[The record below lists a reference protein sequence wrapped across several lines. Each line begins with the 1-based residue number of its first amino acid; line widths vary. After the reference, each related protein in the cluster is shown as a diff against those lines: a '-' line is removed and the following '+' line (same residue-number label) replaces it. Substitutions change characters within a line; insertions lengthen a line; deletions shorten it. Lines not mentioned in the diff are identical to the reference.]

1 MTWKTLESAI
11 ALASNIA
18 KDYLKYKTS
27 DTEEKKVLENDIE
40 QNPENY
46 NNTVFAEEAND
57 GNKEFNNE
65 TFTDLEKNI
74 KENPEDFVN
83 SESDAIAKEAADLL
97 DDDKRNDEISED
109 MYDKIRKENEDW
121 ANQLREKYNSQ
132 YQSEAP
138 EDLFE
143 GLTEDDVEW
152 VSQMLDDFMNNNKPK
167 EEIDPDW
174 LEQTQANDA
183 YSMGQEENNYL
194 PPEQF
199 KQVGAFLGGKPSTI
213 EDVDYTVEDVPNEEH
228 ANEEQS
234 NEESNEQSNEESTN
248 EEQSNEE
255 STNEESTNEEPTNE
269 EPTNE
274 QQPNEQPQKEDKTT
288 KRRNN
293 FLDKFR
299 RSISVNPANG
309 SFTAKENK
317 LEQNKGGAVSKG
329 IGSNINGQSGGVGV
343 SAALDKSNDEK
354 EIELKEYKEQRNV
367 DKELHYDDVPIE
379 QQSSVNNPGANNGN
393 TGDDKTIKVP
403 NAHSSFGVR
412 SNKIKG
418 KTDHAYG
425 TNKLKL
431 NKIKDSNDLEKAL
444 LALDDYSMFE
454 PLVIENVDGQI
465 LVDGNPLNMVS
476 EETIKYIEELINGKQ

>member
-27 DTEEKKVLENDIE
+27 DTEEKKALENDIE

-46 NNTVFAEEAND
+46 NNTVFAEEVND

-65 TFTDLEKNI
+65 TFADLEKNI

-152 VSQMLDDFMNNNKPK
+152 VSQMLDDFMNNNKSK

-213 EDVDYTVEDVPNEEH
+213 EDVDYTVEDVPNEESN
-228 ANEEQS
+228 NEQSQEQS
-234 NEESNEQSNEESTN
+234 NEDVPNEESN
-248 EEQSNEE
+248 NK
-255 STNEESTNEEPTNE
+255 
-269 EPTNE
+269 
-274 QQPNEQPQKEDKTT
+274 EQPQEEDETT

-343 SAALDKSNDEK
+343 SAALDKSNDKK
-354 EIELKEYKEQRNV
+354 EIEMKEYKEQRNV

-418 KTDHAYG
+418 KTGHAYG
-425 TNKLKL
+425 TNKVKL

-476 EETIKYIEELINGKQ
+476 NETLSYIEEKLGGAE

>member
-27 DTEEKKVLENDIE
+27 DTEEKKALENDIE
-40 QNPENY
+40 QSPENY
-46 NNTVFAEEAND
+46 NNTVFSEEAND

-83 SESDAIAKEAADLL
+83 SESDAIAKEASDLL
-97 DDDKRNDEISED
+97 DNDKRNDEISED
-109 MYDKIRKENEDW
+109 MYDKIRKEDADW

-152 VSQMLDDFMNNNKPK
+152 VSQMLDDFMSNNKSK

-199 KQVGAFLGGKPSTI
+199 KQVGAFLGGKPSAI
-213 EDVDYTVEDVPNEEH
+213 EDVDYTVEDVPNEE
-228 ANEEQS
+228 S
-234 NEESNEQSNEESTN
+234 
-248 EEQSNEE
+248 
-255 STNEESTNEEPTNE
+255 
-269 EPTNE
+269 NE
-274 QQPNEQPQKEDKTT
+274 QQPNEETNEQPNEETNEESNNEQSQEQSNEDVPNEEQPQEEDETT

-293 FLDKFR
+293 FLDKFK
-299 RSISVNPANG
+299 RSISVNPANVNPANG

-317 LEQNKGGAVSKG
+317 LEQNKGGAVGKG

-343 SAALDKSNDEK
+343 NAALDKSNDEK

-393 TGDDKTIKVP
+393 TGDDKSIKVP
-403 NAHSSFGVR
+403 NAHSSFNVR

-418 KTDHAYG
+418 KTGHAYG
-425 TNKLKL
+425 TNKVKL
-431 NKIKDSNDLEKAL
+431 DKIKDSNDLEKAL

-454 PLVIENVDGQI
+454 PLVIENIDDQI
-465 LVDGNPLNMVS
+465 LVDGNPLNMAS
-476 EETIKYIEELINGKQ
+476 NETLSYIKEKLGGNK

>member
-11 ALASNIA
+11 ALAANIA

-27 DTEEKKVLENDIE
+27 DTDEKKALENDIE
-40 QNPENY
+40 QNPQNY
-46 NNTVFAEEAND
+46 NNTAFAEEAND

-65 TFTDLEKNI
+65 TFTDLEKDI
-74 KENPEDFVN
+74 KENPEKFVN
-83 SESDAIAKEAADLL
+83 NESDAIAKEAADLL
-97 DDDKRNDEISED
+97 DNDKRNDEISED

-121 ANQLREKYNSQ
+121 ANQLREKYNSK

-152 VSQMLDDFMNNNKPK
+152 VSQMLDDFMNNNKSK

-199 KQVGAFLGGKPSTI
+199 KQVGAFLGGKPSAI
-213 EDVDYTVEDVPNEEH
+213 EDVDYTVEDVQDEESNNEQPEEEQLNNEQPNEE
-228 ANEEQS
+228 
-234 NEESNEQSNEESTN
+234 
-248 EEQSNEE
+248 
-255 STNEESTNEEPTNE
+255 
-269 EPTNE
+269 
-274 QQPNEQPQKEDKTT
+274 QPQEEDETT

-317 LEQNKGGAVSKG
+317 LEKNNGGAVGKG

-343 SAALDKSNDEK
+343 NAALDKSNNEK
-354 EIELKEYKEQRNV
+354 EIELKEEKEQRNV

-379 QQSSVNNPGANNGN
+379 QMSSVNVPGANNGN
-393 TGDDKTIKVP
+393 TGDDKSIKVP
-403 NAHSSFGVR
+403 NAHSSFSVR
-412 SNKIKG
+412 KNELKG
-418 KTDHAYG
+418 KTGHAYG
-425 TNKLKL
+425 TNKVRL
-431 NKIKDSNDLEKAL
+431 NKGNDSNDLEKIL
-444 LALDDYSMFE
+444 LSLDDYSMFE
-454 PLVIENVDGQI
+454 PLVIENIDNQI
-465 LVDGNPLNMVS
+465 LVDGNPLKMVGN
-476 EETIKYIEELINGKQ
+476 ETLKYIQEKLRGAE

>member
-11 ALASNIA
+11 ALAANIA

-27 DTEEKKVLENDIE
+27 DTEEKKSLENDIE
-40 QNPENY
+40 QNPQNY

-74 KENPEDFVN
+74 KENPNEYID

-97 DDDKRNDEISED
+97 DNDKRNDEISED

-183 YSMGQEENNYL
+183 YSMGQEENNY
-194 PPEQF
+194 PAPEQF
-199 KQVGAFLGGKPSTI
+199 KQVGAFLGGKPSDI
-213 EDVDYTVEDVPNEEH
+213 EDVDYTVKDVPNEET
-228 ANEEQS
+228 NNEQPIEEQS
-234 NEESNEQSNEESTN
+234 QEQPIE
-248 EEQSNEE
+248 
-255 STNEESTNEEPTNE
+255 
-269 EPTNE
+269 
-274 QQPNEQPQKEDKTT
+274 QPNEQPNEEQPQEEDETT

-293 FLDKFR
+293 FLDKFK

-317 LEQNKGGAVSKG
+317 LEQNKGGAVGKG

-343 SAALDKSNDEK
+343 NAALDKSNDEK

-379 QQSSVNNPGANNGN
+379 QMSSVNIPGANNGN
-393 TGDDKTIKVP
+393 TGDDKSIKVP
-403 NAHSSFGVR
+403 NAHSSFSVR
-412 SNKIKG
+412 SNKLKG

-425 TNKLKL
+425 TNKVEL
-431 NKIKDSNDLEKAL
+431 NKGNDSNDLEKAL
-444 LALDDYSMFE
+444 LALDDFSMFE
-454 PLVIENVDGQI
+454 PLIIENIDGQI
-465 LVDGNPLNMVS
+465 IVDGNPLKMASNEMLRF
-476 EETIKYIEELINGKQ
+476 IEEVLNGKQ

>member
-1 MTWKTLESAI
+1 MLSWKALESSI
-11 ALASNIA
+11 ALAANIA

-27 DTEEKKVLENDIE
+27 DTEEKKALENSIE
-40 QNPENY
+40 QNPQNY

-121 ANQLREKYNSQ
+121 TNQLREKYNSQ

-152 VSQMLDDFMNNNKPK
+152 VSQMLDDFMSGNKPK

-183 YSMGQEENNYL
+183 YAMGQEENNYL

-199 KQVGAFLGGKPSTI
+199 KQVGAFLGGKPAAI
-213 EDVDYTVEDVPNEEH
+213 EDVDYTVEDVPNEETN
-228 ANEEQS
+228 NEQSQEQS
-234 NEESNEQSNEESTN
+234 NEDVPNEESNN
-248 EEQSNEE
+248 EEQPTEE
-255 STNEESTNEEPTNE
+255 DE
-269 EPTNE
+269 
-274 QQPNEQPQKEDKTT
+274 TT

-317 LEQNKGGAVSKG
+317 LEQSKGGAVSKG
-329 IGSNINGQSGGVGV
+329 IGPNINGQSGGVGV

-354 EIELKEYKEQRNV
+354 EIEMKEYKEQRNV

-403 NAHSSFGVR
+403 NAHSSFNVR

-418 KTDHAYG
+418 KTGHAYG
-425 TNKLKL
+425 TNKVNL

-444 LALDDYSMFE
+444 LALDDFSMFE
-454 PLVIENVDGQI
+454 PFIIENIDGQI
-465 LVDGNPLNMVS
+465 LVDGNPLEMVGN
-476 EETIKYIEELINGKQ
+476 EALKYIQEKLRGAE

>member
-27 DTEEKKVLENDIE
+27 DTEEKKELENDIE

-83 SESDAIAKEAADLL
+83 NESDAIAKEAADLL
-97 DDDKRNDEISED
+97 DDDKHNDEISED

-152 VSQMLDDFMNNNKPK
+152 VSQMLDNFMNNNKSK

-213 EDVDYTVEDVPNEEH
+213 EDVDYTVEDVPNEETEEESN
-228 ANEEQS
+228 NEQPNEETEEESNNEQSQEQS
-234 NEESNEQSNEESTN
+234 NEDA
-248 EEQSNEE
+248 
-255 STNEESTNEEPTNE
+255 
-269 EPTNE
+269 
-274 QQPNEQPQKEDKTT
+274 PNEDVPNNKQPDKEDETT

-317 LEQNKGGAVSKG
+317 LEQSKGGAVSKG

-343 SAALDKSNDEK
+343 NAALDKSNDKK
-354 EIELKEYKEQRNV
+354 EIEMKEYKEQRNV

-379 QQSSVNNPGANNGN
+379 QMSSVNNPGANNGN
-393 TGDDKTIKVP
+393 TGDDKSIKVP
-403 NAHSSFGVR
+403 NAHSSFNVR

-418 KTDHAYG
+418 KTGHAYG
-425 TNKLKL
+425 TNKVKL
-431 NKIKDSNDLEKAL
+431 DKIKDGNDLEKVL
-444 LALDDYSMFE
+444 LELDDYSMFE
-454 PLVIENVDGQI
+454 PLIIENIDNQI

-476 EETIKYIEELINGKQ
+476 EKTIKYIEEVLNGKQ

>member
-11 ALASNIA
+11 ALAANIA

-27 DTEEKKVLENDIE
+27 DTEEKKALENDIE

-97 DDDKRNDEISED
+97 DNDKRNDEISED
-109 MYDKIRKENEDW
+109 MYDKISKENEDW

-132 YQSEAP
+132 YQLEAP

-152 VSQMLDDFMNNNKPK
+152 VSQILDEAMNNNKPK

-213 EDVDYTVEDVPNEEH
+213 EDVDYTVEDVPNEESN
-228 ANEEQS
+228 NEQSQEQS
-234 NEESNEQSNEESTN
+234 NEDVPNEDVPN
-248 EEQSNEE
+248 EEQPQEE
-255 STNEESTNEEPTNE
+255 DDEI
-269 EPTNE
+269 
-274 QQPNEQPQKEDKTT
+274 T

-299 RSISVNPANG
+299 RSVSVNPANG

-317 LEQNKGGAVSKG
+317 LEQSKGGAVGKG

-343 SAALDKSNDEK
+343 NAALDKSNDEK

-379 QQSSVNNPGANNGN
+379 QMSSVNVPGANNGN

-403 NAHSSFGVR
+403 NAHSSFNVR

-418 KTDHAYG
+418 KTGHAYG
-425 TNKLKL
+425 TNKVKL
-431 NKIKDSNDLEKAL
+431 NKGNDSNDLEKAL
-444 LALDDYSMFE
+444 LALDDFSMFE
-454 PLVIENVDGQI
+454 PLIIENVDGQI
-465 LVDGNPLNMVS
+465 IVDGNLLKMAGS
-476 EETIKYIEELINGKQ
+476 ETLKYIEEVLNGKQ

>member
-27 DTEEKKVLENDIE
+27 DTEEKKALENDIE
-40 QNPENY
+40 QSPENY
-46 NNTVFAEEAND
+46 NNTVFSEETND

-74 KENPEDFVN
+74 KENPENFVN
-83 SESDAIAKEAADLL
+83 NESDAIAKEAADLL

-152 VSQMLDDFMNNNKPK
+152 VSQMLDNFMNNNKSK

-199 KQVGAFLGGKPSTI
+199 KQVGAFLGGKPSAI
-213 EDVDYTVEDVPNEEH
+213 EDVDYTVEDVPNEET
-228 ANEEQS
+228 NEQPNEETSEESNNEQSQEQS
-234 NEESNEQSNEESTN
+234 NEDV
-248 EEQSNEE
+248 
-255 STNEESTNEEPTNE
+255 P
-269 EPTNE
+269 NE
-274 QQPNEQPQKEDKTT
+274 QQPNEQQPQKEDETT

-317 LEQNKGGAVSKG
+317 LEQNKGGAIGKG

-343 SAALDKSNDEK
+343 NAALDKSNDKK
-354 EIELKEYKEQRNV
+354 EIEMKEYKEQRNV

-393 TGDDKTIKVP
+393 TGDDKSIKVP

-418 KTDHAYG
+418 KTGHAYG
-425 TNKLKL
+425 TNKVELD
-431 NKIKDSNDLEKAL
+431 KIKDGNDLEKAL
-444 LALDDYSMFE
+444 LELDDYSMFE
-454 PLVIENVDGQI
+454 PLVIENIDNQI

-476 EETIKYIEELINGKQ
+476 EETIKYIEEVLNGKQ

>member
-27 DTEEKKVLENDIE
+27 DTKEKKALENDIE
-40 QNPENY
+40 QNP
-46 NNTVFAEEAND
+46 
-57 GNKEFNNE
+57 NE
-65 TFTDLEKNI
+65 Y
-74 KENPEDFVN
+74 VN
-83 SESDAIAKEAADLL
+83 SENTAIAKEAADLL
-97 DDDKRNDEISED
+97 DDDKRNDEVNNDAIRQED
-109 MYDKIRKENEDW
+109 AEW

-132 YQSEAP
+132 YQTEAP

-143 GLTEDDVEW
+143 GLTEDDIEW
-152 VSQMLDDFMNNNKPK
+152 VSQMLDDFMNNNKSK

-199 KQVGAFLGGKPSTI
+199 KQVGAFLGGKSSAI
-213 EDVDYTVEDVPNEEH
+213 EDVDYTVEDVPNEE
-228 ANEEQS
+228 S
-234 NEESNEQSNEESTN
+234 NNEQSNEEQPN
-248 EEQSNEE
+248 EEQ
-255 STNEESTNEEPTNE
+255 PQQ
-269 EPTNE
+269 E
-274 QQPNEQPQKEDKTT
+274 QEQPQEEDETT

-299 RSISVNPANG
+299 RSISVNPTNG
-309 SFTAKENK
+309 SFTAKENE
-317 LEQNKGGAVSKG
+317 LEQNKGGAVGKG

-343 SAALDKSNDEK
+343 NAALDKSNNEK

-379 QQSSVNNPGANNGN
+379 QMSSVNVPGANNGN
-393 TGDDKTIKVP
+393 TGDDKSIKVP
-403 NAHSSFGVR
+403 NAHSSFNVKK
-412 SNKIKG
+412 NKLKE
-418 KTDHAYG
+418 KTGHAYG
-425 TNKLKL
+425 KNKVRL
-431 NKIKDSNDLEKAL
+431 NKGNDSNDLEKAL

-454 PLVIENVDGQI
+454 PLVIENIDGQI
-465 LVDGNPLNMVS
+465 LVDGSPLKMVS
-476 EETIKYIEELINGKQ
+476 NETLSYIKEKLGGAE

>member
-11 ALASNIA
+11 ALAANIA

-27 DTEEKKVLENDIE
+27 DTKEKKALEKDIE
-40 QNPENY
+40 QNPEN
-46 NNTVFAEEAND
+46 
-57 GNKEFNNE
+57 
-65 TFTDLEKNI
+65 
-74 KENPEDFVN
+74 FVN
-83 SESDAIAKEAADLL
+83 SENTAIAKEAADLL
-97 DDDKRNDEISED
+97 DDDKRNDEVNND
-109 MYDKIRKENEDW
+109 ALRQENEDW

-152 VSQMLDDFMNNNKPK
+152 VSQMLDEAMNNNKSK

-183 YSMGQEENNYL
+183 YAMGQEKNNYL

-199 KQVGAFLGGKPSTI
+199 KQIGAFLGGKPSTI
-213 EDVDYTVEDVPNEEH
+213 EDVDYTVSDIPNDESNNEQ
-228 ANEEQS
+228 AEEQPI
-234 NEESNEQSNEESTN
+234 EESQE
-248 EEQSNEE
+248 EEQLA
-255 STNEESTNEEPTNE
+255 
-269 EPTNE
+269 
-274 QQPNEQPQKEDKTT
+274 EDDETT

-293 FLDKFR
+293 FLDKFK

-309 SFTAKENK
+309 SFTAKENE
-317 LEQNKGGAVSKG
+317 LEQNKGGAVGKG

-343 SAALDKSNDEK
+343 NAALDKSNDEK

-379 QQSSVNNPGANNGN
+379 QQSSVNVPGANNGN

-403 NAHSSFGVR
+403 NAHSSFSVR
-412 SNKIKG
+412 SNKLKG

-425 TNKLKL
+425 TNKVIL
-431 NKIKDSNDLEKAL
+431 NKGNDSNDLEKAL
-444 LALDDYSMFE
+444 LALDDYAMFE
-454 PLVIENVDGQI
+454 PLIIENIDGQI
-465 LVDGNPLNMVS
+465 LVDGSPLNMAS
-476 EETIKYIEELINGKQ
+476 KETIRFIEEVLNGK

>member
-27 DTEEKKVLENDIE
+27 DTEEKKALENNIE

-46 NNTVFAEEAND
+46 NNTVFTEEAND

-152 VSQMLDDFMNNNKPK
+152 VSQMLDNFMNNNKSK

-199 KQVGAFLGGKPSTI
+199 KQVGAFLGGKPADI
-213 EDVDYTVEDVPNEEH
+213 EDVDYTVEDVPNEE
-228 ANEEQS
+228 
-234 NEESNEQSNEESTN
+234 STN
-248 EEQSNEE
+248 EEQPNEE
-255 STNEESTNEEPTNE
+255 QPNEDVPNEEPTNE
-269 EPTNE
+269 DV
-274 QQPNEQPQKEDKTT
+274 PNEDVPNEDETT

-317 LEQNKGGAVSKG
+317 LEQSKGGAVSKG
-329 IGSNINGQSGGVGV
+329 IGPNINGQSGGVGV
-343 SAALDKSNDEK
+343 SAALDKSNDKK
-354 EIELKEYKEQRNV
+354 EIEMKEYKEQRNV

-393 TGDDKTIKVP
+393 TGDDKSIKVP
-403 NAHSSFGVR
+403 NAHSSFNVR

-418 KTDHAYG
+418 KTGHAYG
-425 TNKLKL
+425 TNKVKL
-431 NKIKDSNDLEKAL
+431 DKIKDGNDLEKAL
-444 LALDDYSMFE
+444 LELDDYSMFE
-454 PLVIENVDGQI
+454 PLIIENIDNQI
-465 LVDGNPLNMVS
+465 LVDGNPLNMAS
-476 EETIKYIEELINGKQ
+476 NETLSYIKEKLGGVN

>member
-1 MTWKTLESAI
+1 MLSWKALESSI
-11 ALASNIA
+11 ALAANIA

-27 DTEEKKVLENDIE
+27 DTEEKKALENNIE
-40 QNPENY
+40 QNPQNY

-152 VSQMLDDFMNNNKPK
+152 VSQMLDDFMNNNKSK

-199 KQVGAFLGGKPSTI
+199 KQVGAFLGGKPAAI
-213 EDVDYTVEDVPNEEH
+213 EDVDYTVEDVPNEEST
-228 ANEEQS
+228 EEQS
-234 NEESNEQSNEESTN
+234 TEEQPNEEPQ
-248 EEQSNEE
+248 EEQSTEE
-255 STNEESTNEEPTNE
+255 QSQEEDE
-269 EPTNE
+269 
-274 QQPNEQPQKEDKTT
+274 TT

-293 FLDKFR
+293 FLDKFK

-317 LEQNKGGAVSKG
+317 LEQNKGGAVGKG

-343 SAALDKSNDEK
+343 NAALDKSNDKK

-379 QQSSVNNPGANNGN
+379 QMSSVNNPGANNGN
-393 TGDDKTIKVP
+393 TGDDKSIKVP
-403 NAHSSFGVR
+403 NAHSSFNVR

-418 KTDHAYG
+418 KTGHAYG
-425 TNKLKL
+425 TNKVKL
-431 NKIKDSNDLEKAL
+431 DKTKDSNDLEKAL
-444 LALDDYSMFE
+444 LTLDDFSMFE
-454 PLVIENVDGQI
+454 PLIIENIDDQIIVDGS
-465 LVDGNPLNMVS
+465 PLKMVS
-476 EETIKYIEELINGKQ
+476 NEILNYIKKKLGGAE

>member
-27 DTEEKKVLENDIE
+27 DTKEKKELENDIE

-46 NNTVFAEEAND
+46 NNTVFTEEAND

-97 DDDKRNDEISED
+97 DDDKRNDEISEN

-152 VSQMLDDFMNNNKPK
+152 VSQMLDNFMNNNKSK

-199 KQVGAFLGGKPSTI
+199 KQVGAFLGGKPSAI
-213 EDVDYTVEDVPNEEH
+213 EDVDYTVEDVPNEEP
-228 ANEEQS
+228 
-234 NEESNEQSNEESTN
+234 TN
-248 EEQSNEE
+248 EEQSQEQP
-255 STNEESTNEEPTNE
+255 NEEPTNE
-269 EPTNE
+269 DVPNE
-274 QQPNEQPQKEDKTT
+274 DVPNEQPQKEDETT

-329 IGSNINGQSGGVGV
+329 IGPNINGQSGGVGV
-343 SAALDKSNDEK
+343 SAALDKSNDKK
-354 EIELKEYKEQRNV
+354 EIEMKEYKEQRNV

-393 TGDDKTIKVP
+393 TGDDKSIKVP
-403 NAHSSFGVR
+403 NAHSSFNVR

-418 KTDHAYG
+418 KTGHAYG
-425 TNKLKL
+425 TNKVKL
-431 NKIKDSNDLEKAL
+431 NKIKDGNDLEKAL
-444 LALDDYSMFE
+444 LELDDYSMFE
-454 PLVIENVDGQI
+454 PLVIENIDNQI
-465 LVDGNPLNMVS
+465 LVDGNPLNMVGN
-476 EETIKYIEELINGKQ
+476 ETLSYIEEVLNGKQ

>member
-27 DTEEKKVLENDIE
+27 DTKEKKELENDIE

-152 VSQMLDDFMNNNKPK
+152 VSQMLDNFMNNNKSK

-199 KQVGAFLGGKPSTI
+199 KQVGAFLGGKPSAI
-213 EDVDYTVEDVPNEEH
+213 EDVDYTVEDVPNEEP
-228 ANEEQS
+228 
-234 NEESNEQSNEESTN
+234 TN
-248 EEQSNEE
+248 EDVP
-255 STNEESTNEEPTNE
+255 NEEPTNE
-269 EPTNE
+269 DV
-274 QQPNEQPQKEDKTT
+274 PNEDETT

-329 IGSNINGQSGGVGV
+329 IGPNINGQSGGV
-343 SAALDKSNDEK
+343 SAALDKSNDKK
-354 EIELKEYKEQRNV
+354 EIEMKEYKEQRNV

-412 SNKIKG
+412 SNKIKE

-425 TNKLKL
+425 TNKVKL

-444 LALDDYSMFE
+444 LELDDYSMFE

-476 EETIKYIEELINGKQ
+476 NETLSYIEEKLGGAE

>member
-11 ALASNIA
+11 ALAANIA

-27 DTEEKKVLENDIE
+27 DTKEKKALEKDIE
-40 QNPENY
+40 QNPEN
-46 NNTVFAEEAND
+46 
-57 GNKEFNNE
+57 
-65 TFTDLEKNI
+65 
-74 KENPEDFVN
+74 FVN
-83 SESDAIAKEAADLL
+83 SENTAIAKEAADLL
-97 DDDKRNDEISED
+97 DDDKRNDEVNNDALRQED
-109 MYDKIRKENEDW
+109 AEW

-143 GLTEDDVEW
+143 GLTEDDVDW
-152 VSQMLDDFMNNNKPK
+152 VSQMLDEAMNNNKSK

-183 YSMGQEENNYL
+183 YAMGQEKNNYL

-213 EDVDYTVEDVPNEEH
+213 EDVDYTVSDIPNDESNNEQT
-228 ANEEQS
+228 EEQPIKES
-234 NEESNEQSNEESTN
+234 QEE
-248 EEQSNEE
+248 
-255 STNEESTNEEPTNE
+255 
-269 EPTNE
+269 
-274 QQPNEQPQKEDKTT
+274 EDETT

-293 FLDKFR
+293 FLDKFK

-309 SFTAKENK
+309 SFTAKENE
-317 LEQNKGGAVSKG
+317 LEQNKGGAVGKG

-343 SAALDKSNDEK
+343 NAALDKSNDEK
-354 EIELKEYKEQRNV
+354 EIELKEEKEQRNV

-379 QQSSVNNPGANNGN
+379 QQSSVNVPGANNGN

-403 NAHSSFGVR
+403 NAHSSFSAR
-412 SNKIKG
+412 SNKLKG

-425 TNKLKL
+425 TNKVIL
-431 NKIKDSNDLEKAL
+431 NKGNDSNDLEKAL
-444 LALDDYSMFE
+444 LALDDYAMFE
-454 PLVIENVDGQI
+454 PLIIENIDGQI
-465 LVDGNPLNMVS
+465 LVDGSPLNMAS
-476 EETIKYIEELINGKQ
+476 KETIRFIEEVLNGK

>member
-1 MTWKTLESAI
+1 MLSWKALESSI
-11 ALASNIA
+11 ALAANIA
-18 KDYLKYKTS
+18 KDYLKYKIS
-27 DTEEKKVLENDIE
+27 DTDEKKALENDIE

-74 KENPEDFVN
+74 KENPENFVN

-97 DDDKRNDEISED
+97 DNDKRNDEISED

-152 VSQMLDDFMNNNKPK
+152 VSQMLDEAMNNNKPK
-167 EEIDPDW
+167 EKIDPDW

-183 YSMGQEENNYL
+183 YAMGQEENNYL

-213 EDVDYTVEDVPNEEH
+213 EDVDYTVEDVPNEQPNEQPIEDIP
-228 ANEEQS
+228 NEEQP
-234 NEESNEQSNEESTN
+234 Q
-248 EEQSNEE
+248 EEQPNK
-255 STNEESTNEEPTNE
+255 
-269 EPTNE
+269 
-274 QQPNEQPQKEDKTT
+274 QPNEQPQKEEDETT

-317 LEQNKGGAVSKG
+317 LETNKGGAVGKG

-343 SAALDKSNDEK
+343 NAALDKSNDEK
-354 EIELKEYKEQRNV
+354 EIEMKEYKEQRNV

-379 QQSSVNNPGANNGN
+379 QMSSVNVPGANNGN

-403 NAHSSFGVR
+403 NAHSSFNVKN
-412 SNKIKG
+412 NKIKG
-418 KTDHAYG
+418 KTGHGYG
-425 TNKLKL
+425 ANKVELD
-431 NKIKDSNDLEKAL
+431 KINDSNNLEKAL
-444 LALDDYSMFE
+444 LALDDYAMFE
-454 PLVIENVDGQI
+454 PLIIENIDGQI
-465 LVDGNPLNMVS
+465 IVDGSPLNMAS
-476 EETIKYIEELINGKQ
+476 NETLKYIKEKLGENK

>member
-27 DTEEKKVLENDIE
+27 DTEEKKALENNIE

-46 NNTVFAEEAND
+46 NNTVFTEEAND

-152 VSQMLDDFMNNNKPK
+152 VSQMLDNFMNNNKSK

-199 KQVGAFLGGKPSTI
+199 KQVGAFLGGKPADI
-213 EDVDYTVEDVPNEEH
+213 EDVDYTVEDVPNEE
-228 ANEEQS
+228 
-234 NEESNEQSNEESTN
+234 STN
-248 EEQSNEE
+248 EEQPNEE
-255 STNEESTNEEPTNE
+255 QPNEDVPNEEPTNE
-269 EPTNE
+269 DV
-274 QQPNEQPQKEDKTT
+274 PNEDVPNEDETT

-317 LEQNKGGAVSKG
+317 LEQSKGGAVSKG
-329 IGSNINGQSGGVGV
+329 IGPNINGQSGGVGV
-343 SAALDKSNDEK
+343 SAALDKSNDKK
-354 EIELKEYKEQRNV
+354 EIEMKEYKEQRNV

-393 TGDDKTIKVP
+393 TGDDKSIKVP
-403 NAHSSFGVR
+403 NAHSSFNVR

-418 KTDHAYG
+418 KTGHAYG
-425 TNKLKL
+425 TNKVELD
-431 NKIKDSNDLEKAL
+431 KIKDGNDLEKAL
-444 LALDDYSMFE
+444 LELDDYSMFE
-454 PLVIENVDGQI
+454 PLIIENIDNQI
-465 LVDGNPLNMVS
+465 LVDGNPLNMVGN
-476 EETIKYIEELINGKQ
+476 ETLSYIKEKLGGVN

>member
-1 MTWKTLESAI
+1 MLSWKALESSI
-11 ALASNIA
+11 ALAANIA

-27 DTEEKKVLENDIE
+27 DTDEKKALENDIE

-74 KENPEDFVN
+74 KENPENFVN

-97 DDDKRNDEISED
+97 DNDKRNDEISED

-121 ANQLREKYNSQ
+121 ANQLREKYSSQ
-132 YQSEAP
+132 YQTEAP

-143 GLTEDDVEW
+143 GLTEEDVEW
-152 VSQMLDDFMNNNKPK
+152 VSQMLDEAMNNNKPK
-167 EEIDPDW
+167 EKIDPDW

-183 YSMGQEENNYL
+183 YAMGQEENNYL

-213 EDVDYTVEDVPNEEH
+213 EDVDYTVEDVPNEEQSNEDIP
-228 ANEEQS
+228 NEEQPQ
-234 NEESNEQSNEESTN
+234 EEQPNNEQSNEE
-248 EEQSNEE
+248 
-255 STNEESTNEEPTNE
+255 
-269 EPTNE
+269 
-274 QQPNEQPQKEDKTT
+274 QPQEEDETT

-317 LEQNKGGAVSKG
+317 LEQNKGGAVGKG

-343 SAALDKSNDEK
+343 NAALDKSNDEK
-354 EIELKEYKEQRNV
+354 EIEMKEYKEQRNV

-379 QQSSVNNPGANNGN
+379 QQSSVNVPGANNGN

-403 NAHSSFGVR
+403 NAHSSFNVKN
-412 SNKIKG
+412 NKIKG
-418 KTDHAYG
+418 KTGHGYG
-425 TNKLKL
+425 ANKVELDRI
-431 NKIKDSNDLEKAL
+431 NDSNNLEKAL
-444 LALDDYSMFE
+444 LALDDYAMFE
-454 PLVIENVDGQI
+454 PLIIENIDGQI
-465 LVDGNPLNMVS
+465 IVDGSPLNMAS
-476 EETIKYIEELINGKQ
+476 NETLKYIKEKLGENK

>member
-1 MTWKTLESAI
+1 MLSWKALESSI
-11 ALASNIA
+11 ALAANIA

-27 DTEEKKVLENDIE
+27 DTDEKKALENDIE

-74 KENPEDFVN
+74 KENPENFVN

-97 DDDKRNDEISED
+97 DNDKRNDEISED

-143 GLTEDDVEW
+143 GLTEEDVEW
-152 VSQMLDDFMNNNKPK
+152 VSQMLDEAMNNNKPK
-167 EEIDPDW
+167 EKIDPDW

-183 YSMGQEENNYL
+183 YAMGQEENNYL

-213 EDVDYTVEDVPNEEH
+213 EDVDYTVEDVPNEQPNEQPIEDIP
-228 ANEEQS
+228 NEEQP
-234 NEESNEQSNEESTN
+234 Q
-248 EEQSNEE
+248 EEQPNK
-255 STNEESTNEEPTNE
+255 
-269 EPTNE
+269 
-274 QQPNEQPQKEDKTT
+274 QPNEQPQKEEDETT

-317 LEQNKGGAVSKG
+317 LETNKGGAVGKG

-343 SAALDKSNDEK
+343 NAALDKSNDEK
-354 EIELKEYKEQRNV
+354 EIEMKEYKEQRNV

-379 QQSSVNNPGANNGN
+379 QMSSVNVPGANNGN

-403 NAHSSFGVR
+403 NAHSSFNVKN
-412 SNKIKG
+412 NKIKG
-418 KTDHAYG
+418 KTGHGYG
-425 TNKLKL
+425 ANKVKL
-431 NKIKDSNDLEKAL
+431 YKINDSNNLEKAL
-444 LALDDYSMFE
+444 LALDDYAMFE
-454 PLVIENVDGQI
+454 PLIIENIDGQI
-465 LVDGNPLNMVS
+465 IVDGSPLNMAS
-476 EETIKYIEELINGKQ
+476 NETLKYIKEKLGENK

>member
-27 DTEEKKVLENDIE
+27 DTEEKKALENDIE

-83 SESDAIAKEAADLL
+83 SESDTIAKEAADLL

-152 VSQMLDDFMNNNKPK
+152 VSQMLDNFMNNNKPK

-213 EDVDYTVEDVPNEEH
+213 EDVDYTVEDVPNEE
-228 ANEEQS
+228 S
-234 NEESNEQSNEESTN
+234 NEEQSNEESTN
-248 EEQSNEE
+248 EEQS
-255 STNEESTNEEPTNE
+255 NEESTNEEPTNE

-274 QQPNEQPQKEDKTT
+274 QQPNEQPQKEDETT

-343 SAALDKSNDEK
+343 SAALDKSNDKK
-354 EIELKEYKEQRNV
+354 EIEMKEYKEQRNV

-393 TGDDKTIKVP
+393 TGDDKSIKVP

-418 KTDHAYG
+418 KTGHSYG
-425 TNKLKL
+425 TNKVKL

-444 LALDDYSMFE
+444 LELDDYSMFE
-454 PLVIENVDGQI
+454 PLVIENIDNQI
-465 LVDGNPLNMVS
+465 LVDGNPLNMVGN
-476 EETIKYIEELINGKQ
+476 ETIKYIEEVLNGKQ

>member
-27 DTEEKKVLENDIE
+27 DTEEKKALENDIE

-109 MYDKIRKENEDW
+109 MYDKISKENEDW

-199 KQVGAFLGGKPSTI
+199 KQVGAFLGGKPAAI
-213 EDVDYTVEDVPNEEH
+213 EDVDYTVEDVPNEEST
-228 ANEEQS
+228 EEQTTKEQP
-234 NEESNEQSNEESTN
+234 NEDISSEETN
-248 EEQSNEE
+248 EEQSQEQSNEDVP
-255 STNEESTNEEPTNE
+255 N
-269 EPTNE
+269 
-274 QQPNEQPQKEDKTT
+274 NEQPDKEDETT

-317 LEQNKGGAVSKG
+317 LEQNKGGAVGKG

-343 SAALDKSNDEK
+343 NAALDKSNDEK

-418 KTDHAYG
+418 KTGHAYG
-425 TNKLKL
+425 TNKVKL

-454 PLVIENVDGQI
+454 PLIIENIDGQI
-465 LVDGNPLNMVS
+465 LVDGNPLEMVGN
-476 EETIKYIEELINGKQ
+476 ETLKYIEDVLNGKQ

>member
-27 DTEEKKVLENDIE
+27 DTKEKKELENNIE

-46 NNTVFAEEAND
+46 NNTVFTEEAND

-152 VSQMLDDFMNNNKPK
+152 VSQMLDNFMNNNKSK

-199 KQVGAFLGGKPSTI
+199 KQVGAFLGGKPADI
-213 EDVDYTVEDVPNEEH
+213 EDVDYTVEDVPNEE
-228 ANEEQS
+228 
-234 NEESNEQSNEESTN
+234 STN
-248 EEQSNEE
+248 EEQSQEQPNEE
-255 STNEESTNEEPTNE
+255 PAEEDVPNEEPTNE
-269 EPTNE
+269 DV
-274 QQPNEQPQKEDKTT
+274 PNKQQPQKEDETT

-317 LEQNKGGAVSKG
+317 LEQSKGGAVSKG
-329 IGSNINGQSGGVGV
+329 IGPNINGQSGGVGV
-343 SAALDKSNDEK
+343 SAALDKSNDKK
-354 EIELKEYKEQRNV
+354 EIEMKEYKEQRNV

-393 TGDDKTIKVP
+393 TGDDKSIKVP
-403 NAHSSFGVR
+403 NAHSSFSVKK
-412 SNKIKG
+412 NELKG
-418 KTDHAYG
+418 KTGHAYG
-425 TNKLKL
+425 TNKVELD
-431 NKIKDSNDLEKAL
+431 KIKDGNDLEKVL
-444 LALDDYSMFE
+444 LELDDYSMFE
-454 PLVIENVDGQI
+454 PLIIENIDNQI

-476 EETIKYIEELINGKQ
+476 EETIKYIEEVLNGEQ

>member
-11 ALASNIA
+11 ALAANIA

-27 DTEEKKVLENDIE
+27 DTEEKKALENDIE

-65 TFTDLEKNI
+65 TFTDIEKNI

-152 VSQMLDDFMNNNKPK
+152 VSQMLDDFMNNNKSK

-199 KQVGAFLGGKPSTI
+199 KQVGAFLGGKPSAI
-213 EDVDYTVEDVPNEEH
+213 EDVDYTVEDVPNEDV
-228 ANEEQS
+228 
-234 NEESNEQSNEESTN
+234 
-248 EEQSNEE
+248 
-255 STNEESTNEEPTNE
+255 
-269 EPTNE
+269 
-274 QQPNEQPQKEDKTT
+274 PNEQPNEEQPNEEQPNEEQPNEEDETT

-317 LEQNKGGAVSKG
+317 LEQSKGGVVGKG
-329 IGSNINGQSGGVGV
+329 IGPNINGQSGGVGV

-418 KTDHAYG
+418 KTGHAYG
-425 TNKLKL
+425 TNKVKL
-431 NKIKDSNDLEKAL
+431 NKINASNDLEKAL

-454 PLVIENVDGQI
+454 PLVIENVDDQI
-465 LVDGNPLNMVS
+465 LVDGNPLNMVGN
-476 EETIKYIEELINGKQ
+476 ETLSYIIKVLNS

>member
-1 MTWKTLESAI
+1 MLSWKALESAI

-27 DTEEKKVLENDIE
+27 DTEEKKALENDIE

-46 NNTVFAEEAND
+46 NNTVFAEEVND

-109 MYDKIRKENEDW
+109 MYDKIRQEDADW

-132 YQSEAP
+132 YKSEAP

-152 VSQMLDDFMNNNKPK
+152 VSQMLDDFISGGNKSK

-213 EDVDYTVEDVPNEEH
+213 EDVDYTVEDVPNEEST
-228 ANEEQS
+228 NEQSTEEQS
-234 NEESNEQSNEESTN
+234 NEDVPNEESTN
-248 EEQSNEE
+248 EQSQEE
-255 STNEESTNEEPTNE
+255 DE
-269 EPTNE
+269 
-274 QQPNEQPQKEDKTT
+274 TT

-293 FLDKFR
+293 FLDKFK

-317 LEQNKGGAVSKG
+317 LEQSKGGAVGKG
-329 IGSNINGQSGGVGV
+329 IGPNINGQSGGVGV

-354 EIELKEYKEQRNV
+354 EIEMKEYKEQRNV

-379 QQSSVNNPGANNGN
+379 QQSSVNVPGANNGN
-393 TGDDKTIKVP
+393 TGDDKSIKVP
-403 NAHSSFGVR
+403 NAHSSFNVR
-412 SNKIKG
+412 NDKIKG
-418 KTDHAYG
+418 KTGHAYG
-425 TNKLKL
+425 TNKVIL

-454 PLVIENVDGQI
+454 PLIIENIDGQI

-476 EETIKYIEELINGKQ
+476 NETLSYIKEKLGGAE

>member
-27 DTEEKKVLENDIE
+27 DTEEKKELENDIE

-152 VSQMLDDFMNNNKPK
+152 VSQMLDNFMNNNKSK

-199 KQVGAFLGGKPSTI
+199 KQVGAFLGGKPSII
-213 EDVDYTVEDVPNEEH
+213 EDVDYTVEDVPNEESN
-228 ANEEQS
+228 NEEQS
-234 NEESNEQSNEESTN
+234 QEQPN
-248 EEQSNEE
+248 EEQP
-255 STNEESTNEEPTNE
+255 NEESTNEEPTNE
-269 EPTNE
+269 DV
-274 QQPNEQPQKEDKTT
+274 PNEDETT

-317 LEQNKGGAVSKG
+317 LEQSKGGAVSKG

-343 SAALDKSNDEK
+343 NAALDKSNDKK
-354 EIELKEYKEQRNV
+354 EIEMKEYKEQRNV

-418 KTDHAYG
+418 KTGHAYG
-425 TNKLKL
+425 TNKVKL

-476 EETIKYIEELINGKQ
+476 EETIKYIEEVLNAE

>member
-27 DTEEKKVLENDIE
+27 DTKEKKALENDIE
-40 QNPENY
+40 QNPEN
-46 NNTVFAEEAND
+46 F
-57 GNKEFNNE
+57 
-65 TFTDLEKNI
+65 I
-74 KENPEDFVN
+74 N
-83 SESDAIAKEAADLL
+83 SENKAIAKEAADLL
-97 DDDKRNDEISED
+97 DDNKRNDEVNNDALRQDDAE
-109 MYDKIRKENEDW
+109 W

-152 VSQMLDDFMNNNKPK
+152 VSQMLDNFMNNNKPK

-199 KQVGAFLGGKPSTI
+199 KQVGAFLGGKPAAI
-213 EDVDYTVEDVPNEEH
+213 EDVDYTVSDVPNTTEQSNNEQPNNEQPNEEP
-228 ANEEQS
+228 NEEQTQ
-234 NEESNEQSNEESTN
+234 EEDE
-248 EEQSNEE
+248 
-255 STNEESTNEEPTNE
+255 
-269 EPTNE
+269 
-274 QQPNEQPQKEDKTT
+274 TT

-293 FLDKFR
+293 FLDKFK

-317 LEQNKGGAVSKG
+317 LEQNKGGAVGKG

-354 EIELKEYKEQRNV
+354 EIELKEYKERRNV

-379 QQSSVNNPGANNGN
+379 QMSSVNNPGANNGN
-393 TGDDKTIKVP
+393 TGDDKSIKIP
-403 NAHSSFGVR
+403 NAHSSFNVK

-425 TNKLKL
+425 TNKVNLD
-431 NKIKDSNDLEKAL
+431 KIIGTNELEKAL
-444 LALDDYSMFE
+444 LALDDYSIFE
-454 PLVIENVDGQI
+454 PLIIENIDGQI
-465 LVDGNPLNMVS
+465 IVDGSPLKMASN
-476 EETIKYIEELINGKQ
+476 ETLKHIEEVLNGK

>member
-1 MTWKTLESAI
+1 MLSWKALESSI
-11 ALASNIA
+11 ALAANIA

-27 DTEEKKVLENDIE
+27 DTDEKKALENDIE

-74 KENPEDFVN
+74 KENPENFVN

-97 DDDKRNDEISED
+97 DNDKRNDEISED

-121 ANQLREKYNSQ
+121 ANQLREKYSSQ

-143 GLTEDDVEW
+143 GLTEEDVEW
-152 VSQMLDDFMNNNKPK
+152 VSQMLDEAMNNNKPK
-167 EEIDPDW
+167 EKIDPDW

-183 YSMGQEENNYL
+183 YAMGQEENNYL

-213 EDVDYTVEDVPNEEH
+213 EDVDYTVEDVPNEEQSNEDIP
-228 ANEEQS
+228 NEEQP
-234 NEESNEQSNEESTN
+234 Q
-248 EEQSNEE
+248 EEQPNK
-255 STNEESTNEEPTNE
+255 
-269 EPTNE
+269 
-274 QQPNEQPQKEDKTT
+274 QPNEQPQKEEDETS

-317 LEQNKGGAVSKG
+317 LETNKGGAVGKG

-343 SAALDKSNDEK
+343 NAALDKSNDEK
-354 EIELKEYKEQRNV
+354 EIEMKEYKEQRNV

-379 QQSSVNNPGANNGN
+379 QMSSVNVPGANNGN

-403 NAHSSFGVR
+403 NAHSSFNVKN
-412 SNKIKG
+412 NKIKG
-418 KTDHAYG
+418 KTGHGYG
-425 TNKLKL
+425 TNKVKL
-431 NKIKDSNDLEKAL
+431 NKINDSNNLEKAL
-444 LALDDYSMFE
+444 LALDDYAMFE
-454 PLVIENVDGQI
+454 PLIIENIDGQI
-465 LVDGNPLNMVS
+465 IVDGSPLNMAS
-476 EETIKYIEELINGKQ
+476 NETLKYIKEKLGENK

>member
-1 MTWKTLESAI
+1 MLSWKALESAI

-27 DTEEKKVLENDIE
+27 DTEEKKALENDIE
-40 QNPENY
+40 QNPQNY
-46 NNTVFAEEAND
+46 NNTVFAEETND

-74 KENPEDFVN
+74 KENPENFVN
-83 SESDAIAKEAADLL
+83 SESEAIAKEASDLL
-97 DDDKRNDEISED
+97 DNDKRNDEISED
-109 MYDKIRKENEDW
+109 MYSKIRKENEDW

-152 VSQMLDDFMNNNKPK
+152 VSQMLDDFMSNNKSK

-183 YSMGQEENNYL
+183 YAMGQEENNYL

-213 EDVDYTVEDVPNEEH
+213 EDVDYTVEDIP
-228 ANEEQS
+228 
-234 NEESNEQSNEESTN
+234 NEESN
-248 EEQSNEE
+248 
-255 STNEESTNEEPTNE
+255 
-269 EPTNE
+269 NE
-274 QQPNEQPQKEDKTT
+274 QPNKQPNEQPNEQQLNEEQPNEQPNEEDETT

-293 FLDKFR
+293 FLDKFKK
-299 RSISVNPANG
+299 SISVNPANG

-317 LEQNKGGAVSKG
+317 LEQNKGGAIGKG

-343 SAALDKSNDEK
+343 NAALDKSNDEK
-354 EIELKEYKEQRNV
+354 EIEMKEYKEQRNV

-379 QQSSVNNPGANNGN
+379 QQSSVNVPGANNGN

-412 SNKIKG
+412 KNELKG
-418 KTDHAYG
+418 KTGHAYG
-425 TNKLKL
+425 TNKVRL
-431 NKIKDSNDLEKAL
+431 NKINDGDDLEKIL
-444 LALDDYSMFE
+444 KGLDDYSMFE

-465 LVDGNPLNMVS
+465 IVNGNPLATVDN
-476 EETIKYIEELINGKQ
+476 ETLRFIEEKLGENKYAK

>member
-1 MTWKTLESAI
+1 MLSWKALESSI
-11 ALASNIA
+11 ALAANIA

-27 DTEEKKVLENDIE
+27 DTDEKKALENDIE

-74 KENPEDFVN
+74 KENPENFVN

-97 DDDKRNDEISED
+97 DNDKRNDEISED

-121 ANQLREKYNSQ
+121 ANQLREKYSSQ
-132 YQSEAP
+132 YQTEAP

-143 GLTEDDVEW
+143 GLTEEDVEW
-152 VSQMLDDFMNNNKPK
+152 VSQMLDEAMNNNKPK
-167 EEIDPDW
+167 EKIDPDW

-183 YSMGQEENNYL
+183 YAMGQEENNYL

-213 EDVDYTVEDVPNEEH
+213 EDVDYTVEDVPNEQPNEQPQ
-228 ANEEQS
+228 EEQPI
-234 NEESNEQSNEESTN
+234 EESQE
-248 EEQSNEE
+248 EEQPQEE
-255 STNEESTNEEPTNE
+255 QPNK
-269 EPTNE
+269 
-274 QQPNEQPQKEDKTT
+274 QPNEQPQKEEDETT

-317 LEQNKGGAVSKG
+317 LETNKGGAVGKG

-343 SAALDKSNDEK
+343 NAALDKSNDEK
-354 EIELKEYKEQRNV
+354 EIEMKEYKEQRNV

-379 QQSSVNNPGANNGN
+379 QMSSVNVPGANNGN

-403 NAHSSFGVR
+403 NAHSSFNVKN
-412 SNKIKG
+412 NKIKG
-418 KTDHAYG
+418 KTGHGYG
-425 TNKLKL
+425 ANKVKL
-431 NKIKDSNDLEKAL
+431 DKINDSNNLEKAL
-444 LALDDYSMFE
+444 LALDDYAMFE
-454 PLVIENVDGQI
+454 PLIIENIDGQI
-465 LVDGNPLNMVS
+465 IVDGSPLNMAS
-476 EETIKYIEELINGKQ
+476 NETLKYIKEKLGENK

>member
-1 MTWKTLESAI
+1 MLSWKALESSI
-11 ALASNIA
+11 ALAANIA

-27 DTEEKKVLENDIE
+27 DTDEKKALENDIE

-74 KENPEDFVN
+74 KENPENFVN

-97 DDDKRNDEISED
+97 DNDKRNDEISED

-121 ANQLREKYNSQ
+121 ANQLREKYSSQ
-132 YQSEAP
+132 YQTEAP

-143 GLTEDDVEW
+143 GLTEEDVEW
-152 VSQMLDDFMNNNKPK
+152 VSQMLDEAMNNNKPK
-167 EEIDPDW
+167 EKIDPDW

-183 YSMGQEENNYL
+183 YAMGQEENNYL

-213 EDVDYTVEDVPNEEH
+213 EDVDYTVEDVPNEQPNEQPQEEQPIEDIP
-228 ANEEQS
+228 NEEQP
-234 NEESNEQSNEESTN
+234 Q
-248 EEQSNEE
+248 EEQPNK
-255 STNEESTNEEPTNE
+255 
-269 EPTNE
+269 
-274 QQPNEQPQKEDKTT
+274 QPNEQPQKEEDETT

-317 LEQNKGGAVSKG
+317 LEQNKGGAVGKG

-343 SAALDKSNDEK
+343 NAALDKSNDEK
-354 EIELKEYKEQRNV
+354 EIEMKEYKEQRNV

-379 QQSSVNNPGANNGN
+379 QMSSVNVPGANNGN

-403 NAHSSFGVR
+403 NAHSSFNVKN
-412 SNKIKG
+412 NKIKG
-418 KTDHAYG
+418 KTGHGYG
-425 TNKLKL
+425 ANKVELD
-431 NKIKDSNDLEKAL
+431 KINDSNNLEKAL
-444 LALDDYSMFE
+444 LALDDYAMFE
-454 PLVIENVDGQI
+454 PLIIENIDGQI
-465 LVDGNPLNMVS
+465 IVDGSPLNMAS
-476 EETIKYIEELINGKQ
+476 NETLKYIKEKLGENK

>member
-27 DTEEKKVLENDIE
+27 DTEEKKALENDIE
-40 QNPENY
+40 QSPENY

-74 KENPEDFVN
+74 KENPENFVN
-83 SESDAIAKEAADLL
+83 NESDAIAKEAADLL

-132 YQSEAP
+132 YKSEAP

-152 VSQMLDDFMNNNKPK
+152 VSQMLDDFMNNNKSK

-199 KQVGAFLGGKPSTI
+199 KQVGAFLGGKPSAI
-213 EDVDYTVEDVPNEEH
+213 EDVDYTVEDVPNEET
-228 ANEEQS
+228 NEETTEQPNEDVP
-234 NEESNEQSNEESTN
+234 NEESNEESTEEDVPN
-248 EEQSNEE
+248 EEQ
-255 STNEESTNEEPTNE
+255 PK
-269 EPTNE
+269 
-274 QQPNEQPQKEDKTT
+274 KEDETT

-317 LEQNKGGAVSKG
+317 LEQNKGGAVGKG

-393 TGDDKTIKVP
+393 TGDDKSIKVP
-403 NAHSSFGVR
+403 NAHSSFNVR
-412 SNKIKG
+412 NDKIKG
-418 KTDHAYG
+418 KTGHAYG
-425 TNKLKL
+425 KNKVELD
-431 NKIKDSNDLEKAL
+431 KINDSNDLEKAL

-465 LVDGNPLNMVS
+465 LVDGSPLNMAS
-476 EETIKYIEELINGKQ
+476 NETLSYIKEKLGGAE